1 MQLSA
6 DGSPYKVCFRE
17 TEKGDVSLIF
27 SLESEKGGNPWKA
40 IIVDESH
47 YIKDPKSKRSGGKVE
62 PNSFGW

>member
-1 MQLSA
+1 MFHS
-6 DGSPYKVCFRE
+6 F
-17 TEKGDVSLIF
+17 F